1 MIPLN
6 RLAEIIDDKKGFD
19 VVALDV
25 EEICSFTD
33 TFLIASTR
41 NYIQIE
47 AIAAAILDEYKQQGL
62 PMPKLQGTS
71 RSGWVLL
78 DCDSVIIHL
87 FSETARGHYN
97 IEKLWA
103 NAKPLELGISS

>member
-6 RLAEIIDDKKGFD
+6 RLVEIIDDKKGFD
-19 VVALDV
+19 IAALDV
-25 EEICSFTD
+25 AQICSFTD

-47 AIAAAILDEYKQQGL
+47 AIAAAIMDEFKQQGL
-62 PMPKLQGTS
+62 PMPRMQGTS
-71 RSGWVLL
+71 RSGWVLM
-78 DCDSVIIHL
+78 DCNTVIIHL
-87 FSETARGHYN
+87 FSETARSHYN

-103 NAKPLELGISS
+103 SAKPVDMSIS

>member
-6 RLAEIIDDKKGFD
+6 RLVEIIDDKKGFD
-19 VVALDV
+19 IAALDV
-25 EEICSFTD
+25 ADICSFTD

-47 AIAAAILDEYKQQGL
+47 AIAAAILDEFKQQGL
-62 PMPKLQGTS
+62 PMPRVQGTS

-78 DCDSVIIHL
+78 DCNTVIIHL

-103 NAKPLELGISS
+103 NAKPVDMGIS